1 MNYTKLKI
9 YLKWLKRE
17 KGIIIKDIKEDEK
30 YWYLI
35 DNKGNERIL
44 RKSNEREE

>member
-17 KGIIIKDIKEDEK
+17 KGIIIKEIKEDNK
-30 YWYLI
+30 NWYLI
-35 DNKGNERIL
+35 DNKGKIRIL
-44 RKSNEREE
+44 KKEE